1 MEYTTIQKFGIRF
14 YFKTLTDTGFNIQ
27 KPNKNNDI
35 VKYYFQL
42 KINYFIPVSPFQ
54 QSLQKQM
61 QVI

>member
-42 KINYFIPVSPFQ
+42 KINYFIYIYYLKCFYSC
-54 QSLQKQM
+54 
-61 QVI
+61 

>member
-42 KINYFIPVSPFQ
+42 KIIILFIY
-54 QSLQKQM
+54 
-61 QVI
+61 II